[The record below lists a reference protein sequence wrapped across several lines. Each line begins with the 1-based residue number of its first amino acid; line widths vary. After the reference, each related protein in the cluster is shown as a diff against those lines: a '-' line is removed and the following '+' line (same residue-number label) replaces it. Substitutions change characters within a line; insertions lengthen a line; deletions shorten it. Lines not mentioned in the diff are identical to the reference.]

1 MKDANRILEQAQQ
14 MAGSVETWA
23 DLANALFDPVD
34 GLITRAYPTRAEREA
49 FLKTEQYKK
58 IRDLLAHTI
67 DTHGLVEGAT
77 PKKSGRFVVR
87 LPQSLYAALERE
99 AVTEG
104 VSLNQLVVAKL
115 AVQLNALTG
124 QPVERQEKGKKRQKR
139 RQEPA

>member
-1 MKDANRILEQAQQ
+1 MKTANRILEQAED

-58 IRDLLAHTI
+58 IRELLAHAI
-67 DTHGLVEGAT
+67 ETHGLVEGAT

-87 LPQSLYAALERE
+87 LPQSLHAALERE
-99 AVTEG
+99 AGREG

-115 AVQLNALTG
+115 AVQLNTLTG
-124 QPVERQEKGKKRQKR
+124 QPIEGQETGKKSKKR